1 MSVEQVVIPD
11 WVAKRMTFP
20 ERVCDANKARLQG
33 AITRGP
39 EKHPG
44 ACFIH
49 AADGRRKYLG
59 ALSKK
64 GTTSGLGML
73 EQ

>member
-1 MSVEQVVIPD
+1 MYFYYVKAQVSVEQVVIPD

-44 ACFIH
+44 AC
-49 AADGRRKYLG
+49 ASV
-59 ALSKK
+59 LS
-64 GTTSGLGML
+64 TRLQQESI
-73 EQ
+73 